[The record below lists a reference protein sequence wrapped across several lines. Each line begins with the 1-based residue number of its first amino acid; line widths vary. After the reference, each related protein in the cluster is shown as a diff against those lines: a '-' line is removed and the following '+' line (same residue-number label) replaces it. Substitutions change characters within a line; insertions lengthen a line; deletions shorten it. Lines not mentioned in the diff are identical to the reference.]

1 MGKWTS
7 KWGTALLA
15 IGLVAVATVAGAVP
29 GSVRKQVE
37 SSLLVTGEV
46 DIEPNGSV
54 SKIAIDHE
62 EKLPEGVRTFVREAG
77 LHWRFE
83 PVLRDGKPI
92 QARAP
97 MSVRVVAKKVEG
109 DQYRIT
115 LSGASFERRDDDS
128 PERVGMVKMDPPA
141 YPERAWRT
149 NAAGSVYL
157 VVKVGRDGKVQDVVA
172 EQVNLRV
179 LASEGEM
186 RLLRN
191 VFAKSALAAAKA
203 WQFRIPTQGD
213 TVDAPFWNVR
223 VPVSYAMG
231 GQPMEGRAD
240 DYGKWIS
247 YVPGPRTL
255 VPWAQ
260 DDRAGFSPDALID
273 GGVYMADSNAPRL
286 LTPLQGS

>member
-1 MGKWTS
+1 MGKWKS
-7 KWGTALLA
+7 KLGTALLA
-15 IGLVAVATVAGAVP
+15 IGLMAVVTVAGAVP
-29 GSVRKQVE
+29 SSVRKQVE
-37 SSLLVTGEV
+37 SSLLVTGEI
-46 DIEPNGSV
+46 DIEVSGSV
-54 SKIAIDHE
+54 SNVAIDRE
-62 EKLPEGVRTFVREAG
+62 DKLPAGVVSFVREAG

-83 PVLRDGKPI
+83 PVMRDGRAI

-109 DQYRIT
+109 DQYKIT
-115 LSGASFERRDDDS
+115 LSGANFERRDDDS
-128 PERVGMVKMDPPA
+128 PERVGMVEMDPPR
-141 YPERAWRT
+141 YPEQAWRSG
-149 NAAGSVYL
+149 AAGSVYL

-179 LASEGEM
+179 LGSESEM

-191 VFAKSALAAAKA
+191 VFAKSALAAARA
-203 WQFRIPTQGD
+203 WQFRIPSRGD
-213 TVDAPFWNVR
+213 AVDAPFWNVR

-231 GQPMEGRAD
+231 DQPMESRAN
-240 DYGKWIS
+240 DYGRWIS

-260 DDRAGFSPDALID
+260 DDRTGFSPDTLTD
-273 GGVYMADSNAPRL
+273 GGVYMADNHAPRL